1 MNNLAKALLA
11 YIAVSLA
18 PIMISCTATAA
29 GAQRDPTAVLN
40 SLADRL
46 YVLGETNG
54 EVDDMV
60 AAEANAAEEVRQ
72 YIAGG
77 STDGLLAR
85 EKGEHSPLA
94 AAAYLGYPNVVAALL
109 TSSLV
114 RTHINDADEMGMTPW
129 IAANLSMR
137 QSLWA
142 CNPAIVGNPYKFVP
156 MLITRPYYTSNPTPP
171 YKKTRE
177 LLEEAGAS
185 SDMAKAKEVWLASCK
200 NETEETETQVR
211 ASTDVQRTVQELGAE
226 NLTSLLIMLQKNAAE
241 ARKKQ

>member
-1 MNNLAKALLA
+1 M
-11 YIAVSLA
+11 
-18 PIMISCTATAA
+18 
-29 GAQRDPTAVLN
+29 
-40 SLADRL
+40 
-46 YVLGETNG
+46 
-54 EVDDMV
+54 
-60 AAEANAAEEVRQ
+60 
-72 YIAGG
+72 
-77 STDGLLAR
+77 
-85 EKGEHSPLA
+85 
-94 AAAYLGYPNVVAALL
+94 GYPNVVAALL

-142 CNPAIVGNPYKFVP
+142 CNPAVVGNPYKFVP

>member
-77 STDGLLAR
+77 STDGLLAK
-85 EKGEHSPLA
+85 EKGQALSSSGRCLLGLSKRCSGA
-94 AAAYLGYPNVVAALL
+94 A
-109 TSSLV
+109 
-114 RTHINDADEMGMTPW
+114 HF
-129 IAANLSMR
+129 
-137 QSLWA
+137 Q
-142 CNPAIVGNPYKFVP
+142 
-156 MLITRPYYTSNPTPP
+156 
-171 YKKTRE
+171 
-177 LLEEAGAS
+177 
-185 SDMAKAKEVWLASCK
+185 SCK
-200 NETEETETQVR
+200 
-211 ASTDVQRTVQELGAE
+211 DPYQR
-226 NLTSLLIMLQKNAAE
+226 
-241 ARKKQ
+241 RR